1 MFNFKVFEDI
11 GKHGPIV
18 QEMYL
23 KNMNT
28 ESIDILVNQG
38 EMIKRLRRRQ
48 LAQQNILVQKAN
60 EILASL
66 KKEFSL

>member
-1 MFNFKVFEDI
+1 
-11 GKHGPIV
+11 
-18 QEMYL
+18 
-23 KNMNT
+23 MNT